1 MTGQV
6 HSVTPDTLE
15 QALETMQTRKVRRLP
30 VVNSEGELEGILS
43 MNDVV
48 RIATPAKTGPVSYGA
63 IVKTYQAI

>member
-1 MTGQV
+1 
-6 HSVTPDTLE
+6 
-15 QALETMQTRKVRRLP
+15 MQTRKVRRLP